1 MSFMTG
7 RVFVDT
13 NVLIYAH
20 DLDAGIKH
28 QIAVSLI
35 EDLWEL
41 ENGALSVQVLQE
53 FYVNVTRKITKPI
66 SPAQA
71 RGVIKNYLAW
81 QIQRNDPD
89 TIFFA
94 SELEERYQL
103 SFWDSLIVAA
113 ASTARVDKI
122 LTEDLQHGQVIA
134 GILVENP
141 FLSIS

>member
-1 MSFMTG
+1 
-7 RVFVDT
+7 
-13 NVLIYAH
+13 LIYAH

-28 QIAVSLI
+28 QVAVSLM
-35 EDLWEL
+35 EDLWER

-71 RGVIKNYLAW
+71 RGVIRNYLAW

>member
-1 MSFMTG
+1 M
-7 RVFVDT
+7 
-13 NVLIYAH
+13 
-20 DLDAGIKH
+20 
-28 QIAVSLI
+28 
-35 EDLWEL
+35 
-41 ENGALSVQVLQE
+41 
-53 FYVNVTRKITKPI
+53 
-66 SPAQA
+66 
-71 RGVIKNYLAW
+71 IKNYLAW

>member
-1 MSFMTG
+1 MTG

-28 QIAVSLI
+28 QVAVSLM
-35 EDLWEL
+35 EDLWEH